1 MKHACAAV
9 ALTSA
14 ALAVN
19 PALAQQQVVKPP
31 ISQYAVD
38 IGTRN
43 MSIPGMG
50 GGLAG
55 MMMPAGVG
63 GPSKELWLGLRS
75 SQKAPSPAAD
85 HDIPA
90 GMSMGPALPLLAP
103 APTQRG
109 PRQEYLDEER
119 PPEKPKARMLVYWGC
134 GDAVRPGQPKI
145 ADTEKMSLEQ
155 FGEALRGRTPP
166 DRGAYRDAQL
176 RWPNEREP
184 KTVPSN
190 ASIRGDQLVH
200 GSATPDI
207 KFAIGERQDFLAPV
221 ELAVTGG
228 APGPFSVTWKPVPF
242 AQGYFLHAIGH
253 RQATG
258 EMIIWSSSEVQD
270 TGWGLMTWLP
280 NDFLRKM
287 IAEKVVFPPET
298 TNCKVPAGI
307 FDGVEGTMVQ
317 AIAYGEELNLVHPP
331 RPTDPKMPW
340 EQVWTVRV
348 RVKSTGMTMLGMGDD
363 DERQRRPRGD
373 SSGSQAAGRTGT
385 TGATAPAPEN
395 KSGSP
400 LDDASDAINKLKGL
414 FKF

>member
-1 MKHACAAV
+1 MKHAYAAV

-38 IGTRN
+38 IGTRI
-43 MSIPGMG
+43 MSVPGMP

-63 GPSKELWLGLRS
+63 GPAKELWLGLRS
-75 SQKAPSPAAD
+75 TQKAASPAAD
-85 HDIPA
+85 HDIPP
-90 GMSMGPALPLLAP
+90 GMGMGPTLPLLAP
-103 APTQRG
+103 VPAQRG
-109 PRQEYLDEER
+109 PRQDQYDDER
-119 PPEKPKARMLVYWGC
+119 TPEKPKARMLVFWGC
-134 GDAVRPGQPKI
+134 GNAIRPGQPKI
-145 ADTEKMSLEQ
+145 ADTERMSLEQ

-166 DRGAYRDAQL
+166 ERGAYRDAQL

-184 KTVPSN
+184 KTVPAN
-190 ASIRGDQLVH
+190 ASIRGDQFVH
-200 GSATPDI
+200 GTATPDI

-221 ELAVTGG
+221 ELSAAGG
-228 APGPFSVTWKPVPF
+228 APGPFAVTWKPVPF

-270 TGWGLMTWLP
+270 TGWGLLTWLP
-280 NDFLRKM
+280 NDFLRRM
-287 IAEKVVFPPET
+287 VSEKVVFPPET
-298 TNCKVPAGI
+298 TSCTIPAGI
-307 FDGVEGTMVQ
+307 FEGAEGTMLQ

-331 RPTDPKMPW
+331 RPSDPKIPW
-340 EQVWTVRV
+340 EQIWTVRV

-363 DERQRRPRGD
+363 DGRQRRTGGD
-373 SSGSQAAGRTGT
+373 AAGSQPPAARTG
-385 TGATAPAPEN
+385 APATSTAEPRPA
-395 KSGSP
+395 SP
-400 LDDASDAINKLKGL
+400 LDDASEAINKLKGL